1 MSVLRQLF
9 ILIVG
14 GAAVTGA
21 WLWYAEDILTA
32 GKPTATPSAAPL
44 PIEVARVVER
54 PVRSIVE
61 AVGTTRA
68 AQSIDV
74 VTTVSGRIA
83 KIHFEAGQRINQGD
97 FLISLDDAPER
108 AAVAEAKALVEEARL
123 NFERGQ
129 QLALKQTMAQAQIDE
144 LRAQH
149 LVAKA
154 RLDNAASR
162 LSDREVRAPFAGVV
176 GLRNVSLGAWVD
188 DETVITTLDALSP
201 LEIEFSVPEVFF
213 SEIGPGTPVLAASDA
228 FPDRDIRGSVET
240 VDSRIDPVTRS
251 FRVRAEIDNPGSL
264 LPASCLDRDNPPPA
278 ACRAARAGIRRW
290 SPRAGR
296 ASSFASRTTWRGALR
311 SASASAYSARS
322 RSSRVSPKATW
333 WRRPGCSA
341 CAMARRSRLGR
352 RARAPPATERRHPK
366 DAPWCCRTSR
376 SSGRSSRPS

>member
-21 WLWYAEDILTA
+21 WLWYAEGVLTA

-44 PIEVARVVER
+44 PIEVARVVTR
-54 PVRSIVE
+54 SVRSVVE

-68 AQSIDV
+68 SQSVDV

-83 KIHFEAGQRINQGD
+83 KIHFEAGQRVKQGD
-97 FLISLDDAPER
+97 FLVSLDDAPER
-108 AAVAEAKALVEEARL
+108 AAVAEAEALLEEARL
-123 NFERGQ
+123 HYERGR

-162 LSDREVRAPFAGVV
+162 LSDREVRAPFDGVV

-188 DETVITTLDALSP
+188 DKTVITTLDALSP

-213 SEIGPGTPVLAASDA
+213 SEIGPGTPVLATSDA
-228 FPDRDIRGSVET
+228 FPDRDIHGSVKT

-264 LPASCLDRDNPPPA
+264 LPAGL
-278 ACRAARAGIRRW
+278 
-290 SPRAGR
+290 
-296 ASSFASRTTWRGALR
+296 FATVAIILKQHVGLLVPEQA
-311 SASASAYSARS
+311 
-322 RSSRVSPKATW
+322 VV
-333 WRRPGCSA
+333 
-341 CAMARRSRLGR
+341 
-352 RARAPPATERRHPK
+352 TE
-366 DAPWCCRTSR
+366 
-376 SSGRSSRPS
+376 GRSSFVFRIADNVARRVTVRLGQRVFGEVEILEGLAEGDVVATTGLQRLRDGAPVAPGPEAAAAAAD

>member
-21 WLWYAEDILTA
+21 WLWYAEGVLTA

-44 PIEVARVVER
+44 PIEVARVVTR
-54 PVRSIVE
+54 SVRSVVE

-68 AQSIDV
+68 SQSVDV

-83 KIHFEAGQRINQGD
+83 EIHFEAGQRVKQGD
-97 FLISLDDAPER
+97 FLVSLDDAPER
-108 AAVAEAKALVEEARL
+108 AAVAEAEALLEEARL
-123 NFERGQ
+123 HFERGR

-162 LSDREVRAPFAGVV
+162 LRDREVRAPFDGVV

-188 DETVITTLDALSP
+188 DKTVITTLDALSP

-228 FPDRDIRGSVET
+228 FPDRDIHGSVKT

-264 LPASCLDRDNPPPA
+264 LPAGL
-278 ACRAARAGIRRW
+278 
-290 SPRAGR
+290 
-296 ASSFASRTTWRGALR
+296 FATVAIILKQHVGLLVPEQA
-311 SASASAYSARS
+311 
-322 RSSRVSPKATW
+322 VV
-333 WRRPGCSA
+333 
-341 CAMARRSRLGR
+341 
-352 RARAPPATERRHPK
+352 TE
-366 DAPWCCRTSR
+366 
-376 SSGRSSRPS
+376 GRSSFVFRIADNVARRVTVRLGQRVFGEVEILEGLAEGDVVATTGLQRLRDGAPVAPGPAAAAAAAD